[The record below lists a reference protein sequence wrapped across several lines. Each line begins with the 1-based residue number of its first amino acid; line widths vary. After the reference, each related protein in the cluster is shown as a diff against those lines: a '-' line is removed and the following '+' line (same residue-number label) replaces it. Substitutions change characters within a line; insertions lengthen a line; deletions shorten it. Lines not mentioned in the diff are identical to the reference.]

1 MKKILSLL
9 LCAVM
14 VLSLFACSKEKSE
27 KAPALYDLTTL
38 QRDANRIL
46 GYTAQ
51 QTLNIVQTLYEKS
64 KNKLYYLAFDI
75 LQDEN
80 AAEDA
85 VCSCFIRLLEI
96 YDLYSYTSYQQLERL
111 AALLV
116 RHLAYSMPEAQINS
130 QDLKRFRL
138 KRLNLQTE

>member
-1 MKKILSLL
+1 MIMHVTNKKPNQKLI
-9 LCAVM
+9 
-14 VLSLFACSKEKSE
+14 
-27 KAPALYDLTTL
+27 
-38 QRDANRIL
+38 
-46 GYTAQ
+46 
-51 QTLNIVQTLYEKS
+51 QTLYEKS

-80 AAEDA
+80 ATEDA
-85 VCSCFIRLLEI
+85 VCNCFIRLLEI

-130 QDLKRFRL
+130 QDFCESGGIYRAELPLLALYYVYKLTPAEIGKLTGTSPALIRKKILSAQNRL
-138 KRLNLQTE
+138 F